1 MQRDPY
7 SVLELTSAASD
18 EQIDFK
24 YRALKQQYAEDRFL
38 DGEAGNE
45 AAKKLT
51 ELEQA
56 YQEIKSSRGA
66 KNSAENTGN
75 MFKEVEEALRANDL
89 TKAQEKLDA
98 FSERN
103 AEWHYLQSVV
113 FYKKNWINESK
124 KQLEIAVRMD
134 GANQKYRDTLKNL
147 EDKIKFNQQQAFT
160 SGNANPQ
167 QDPERQMGG
176 DPMASCC
183 SALLCANC
191 LSACCCR

>member
-1 MQRDPY
+1 MQKDLY
-7 SVLELTSAASD
+7 SVLELTSTASD
-18 EQIDFK
+18 EQINFK
-24 YRALKQQYAEDRFL
+24 YRALKQKYSEGRFL

-56 YQEIKSSRGA
+56 YAEIMSMRSA
-66 KNSAENTGN
+66 KGSQSEETSYKN
-75 MFKEVEEALRANDL
+75 VEDALRANDL
-89 TKAQEKLDA
+89 AKAQEVLDSY
-98 FSERN
+98 SERS

-134 GANQKYRDTLKNL
+134 GTNQKYRDTLKNL
-147 EDKIKFNQQQAFT
+147 EEKIKFNQQQAFT

-167 QDPERQMGG
+167 QEPERQMGG
-176 DPMASCC
+176 DPMTSCC

-191 LSACCCR
+191 LSTCCCR

>member
-167 QDPERQMGG
+167 QEPERQMGG

-191 LSACCCR
+191 LSTCCCR

>member
-75 MFKEVEEALRANDL
+75 MFK
-89 TKAQEKLDA
+89 
-98 FSERN
+98 
-103 AEWHYLQSVV
+103 
-113 FYKKNWINESK
+113 
-124 KQLEIAVRMD
+124 
-134 GANQKYRDTLKNL
+134 
-147 EDKIKFNQQQAFT
+147 
-160 SGNANPQ
+160 
-167 QDPERQMGG
+167 
-176 DPMASCC
+176 
-183 SALLCANC
+183 
-191 LSACCCR
+191 